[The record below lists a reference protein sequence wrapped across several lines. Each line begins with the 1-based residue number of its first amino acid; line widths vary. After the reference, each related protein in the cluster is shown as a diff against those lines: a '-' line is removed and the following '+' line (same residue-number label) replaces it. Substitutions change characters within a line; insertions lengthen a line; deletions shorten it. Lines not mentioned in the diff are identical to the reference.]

1 MFDIYVATADYTPAG
16 GQKEAIALKEGQYVE
31 VLDSAHPL
39 KWLVRTKP
47 TKSTPSRQGWVSPAY
62 LDKKLKLSPDTPV
75 GEAPE
80 ISGEEVSEDEYRRR
94 LCHLIQDMIASEEE
108 FVRDMDFFV
117 SHHVQHVS
125 TSPDVPSVV
134 TTKKD
139 AIFRNIDDIS
149 TFHNST
155 LFPGLSECDTDDDVA
170 VRFIK
175 NSEGFEKYIHYLVG
189 KAQGEAALSNK
200 AVHDYFKRYTEAEL
214 ALEDPS
220 QVPVPPVHAY
230 LEKPLERI
238 QKYKTVL
245 KEMIRNKA
253 RNGQN
258 CCLLEEAFAIVSSLP
273 RRSENTHHVTLIENY
288 PATLEALGEPIRQGP
303 FSVWEGAPGAR
314 ASFRGHHRHV
324 FLFKNYILICKP
336 KRDSNTD
343 TQTYIFK
350 NMMKL
355 TNIDVNDIVEGDD
368 RSFEIWHERED
379 SVRKYTLQA
388 RTVII
393 KNSWLKD
400 LCDLQQRYSLP
411 AWSSPDFEEVLADC
425 TAELGE
431 TVKLACKVTGT
442 PKPVVTW
449 YKDGRPVD
457 VDPHHIIIE
466 DPDGS
471 CTLIL
476 DNMTAEDSG
485 QYMCFAAS
493 SAGNASTLGKVL
505 VQVPP
510 RFVNKLRNA
519 VLVQGE
525 DCQFT
530 CTIQGA
536 PSPQIR
542 WTKDGILLT
551 DQEKYQTFSEPRS
564 GVVVLVI
571 KTPGE
576 SDLGRY
582 QCELKNR
589 LGTATCAAELCLHF
603 HPVTEQETKV
613 PKKTIIIDLG
623 LDSMS
628 RMPVK
633 RWYEIEFSPTTF
645 HKRAF
650 IIQGLESFSPYSHR
664 DIEKELLNHIDN
676 IENSPPHV
684 QEIVEDLQVQSG
696 DTATFSTVIVG
707 HPAPAV
713 TWYKEDGV
721 VLSSSERVELH
732 QQGSRFSLTVVDT
745 SSQDCG
751 VYTCAASNPWGDVS
765 CKAELIVAE
774 GSERS
779 KHERKK
785 RRKLHSLY
793 EVHEEIG
800 RGSFAF
806 VRRAKCKGSGESCAA
821 KFIPLISSNKAQAL
835 RERSVLSQLSHP
847 RLACLLDSF
856 YTRKTLVLLTE
867 LCSTQTLLDHLL
879 SKESVPEKEVQ
890 NYIHQVLEGINYIH
904 NKNILHLDIKPTN
917 ILMALSEKDEIKI
930 CDFGFAQEIDLS
942 KPQYSRFGTPEFVA
956 PEIVCQAPVTKA
968 TDIWSVGVLSYLCL
982 TGSCLFFGENDC
994 ATLKNIQD
1002 GRISWDDPD
1011 VTSRSPEAQGFLQ
1024 RVLQLFAEKRP
1035 TAAECLR
1042 HDWFLDNQST
1052 REAELINTKK
1062 LKFFVSRSKW
1072 QCSLKSYGSV
1082 MVVRSIPDLLEGPFQ
1097 ETSLAVPRDHL
1108 DHSSSSPSSVSSSD
1122 YEDASCHRETD
1133 SMSTPEHLLPAKHRQ
1148 HPEKSWEVEKE
1159 SGEGFRTLTVCKPD
1173 VTEAFRSS
1181 ESTGNLSHEDS
1192 AGSSLSLDI
1201 SEDDATGSTCVR
1213 IPRDSLIKSTFYSSS
1228 TELSPLSARRMFLQG
1243 KKYMKRHERARKHLM
1258 KAGLSSR
1265 LQEPLLE
1272 QFEESQNEG
1281 DDGGNQGRNLLYP
1294 PSVIAKSSSFDIGV
1308 RVSNSD
1314 ISMKRRSRS
1323 LDEYHTR
1330 TPSPS
1335 ELIEA
1340 RRDESH
1346 PEKAMKESTQ
1356 DDAENTGSFADECT
1370 LKEPHSERETVQQS
1384 ELTTEDTAKAE
1395 TPLSSTDSKVESAML
1410 QSVLHVAMAKS
1421 EMRTSNDPP
1430 VLALAAEPTDETP
1443 ATGGSLSF
1451 KEPYGSK
1458 YDLQGSFGEPEVI
1471 FSTPAEATCISV
1483 PSASHPQEPQ
1493 EVNIYENLN
1502 IAWRDTA
1509 FPVKST
1515 SLVEVSN
1522 EKQSAEALTEQIHR
1536 PSSVPDSKHQPSKT
1550 GKYGILRFFRK
1561 HSSTDYPTSSF
1572 GQGSEIQTSEEK
1584 LGHSPSLYQQL
1595 QGASSLSLTKKM
1607 RASISCLPAAIWGKQ
1622 RKETDKREGGEEEPH
1637 PELGTATLGSLRR
1650 KSKLFSF
1657 KLRGLK
1663 KSREQQSAHEEL
1675 PACPASPEL
1684 TQVDGDGVLLV
1695 WKPVESIAPLTYNIQ
1710 YSKDGEAWRLLAEGV
1725 MDSCYTIAALPR
1737 GSLYRF
1743 RVACVNRAGMG
1754 PYSDPSAATTIGTDQ
1769 EDSHIPLIHTVRPRE
1784 EGSEL
1789 TAQPGSPF
1797 FPIHTTYTFLSETNR
1812 GRFSVIKQCREDL
1825 SGKLFAT
1832 KVTPYKA
1839 EKRQCVLREYQL
1851 LKRLRHTNVVQ
1862 LHAAFITPRYLVL
1875 IEELCIGRE
1884 LLHHLAERDS
1894 YSELHV
1900 REFLQQI
1907 LSAAEYLHSCNV
1919 LHLDLKSDNM
1929 LVTEHNLL
1937 KIVDFGSAQTYE
1949 AGKPLIVE
1957 RIHELTE
1964 CRVFLLFSTA
1974 PEILGGQGVGPETDI
1989 WSVGVVAFIMLSADN
2004 PFYSDIH
2011 CERDRN
2017 IKKGKIQ
2024 FGRCYPGLSEG
2035 ALNFVKRTLHSK
2047 PWGRPSAAECLEL
2060 PWLQGVPVSKRR
2072 SSIVCFSTD
2081 KLQGYIRDRE
2091 RKRAQLRT
2099 KLDLPIF

>member
-1 MFDIYVATADYTPAG
+1 MVKDSLYVSLEKASDGT
-16 GQKEAIALKEGQYVE
+16 QV
-31 VLDSAHPL
+31 
-39 KWLVRTKP
+39 
-47 TKSTPSRQGWVSPAY
+47 
-62 LDKKLKLSPDTPV
+62 
-75 GEAPE
+75 APE
-80 ISGEEVSEDEYRRR
+80 IPAADEAAVGDFLQRETKEMLPSGEE
-94 LCHLIQDMIASEEE
+94 Q
-108 FVRDMDFFV
+108 
-117 SHHVQHVS
+117 
-125 TSPDVPSVV
+125 
-134 TTKKD
+134 
-139 AIFRNIDDIS
+139 
-149 TFHNST
+149 
-155 LFPGLSECDTDDDVA
+155 
-170 VRFIK
+170 
-175 NSEGFEKYIHYLVG
+175 
-189 KAQGEAALSNK
+189 ALRS
-200 AVHDYFKRYTEAEL
+200 RYQACT
-214 ALEDPS
+214 
-220 QVPVPPVHAY
+220 
-230 LEKPLERI
+230 
-238 QKYKTVL
+238 
-245 KEMIRNKA
+245 
-253 RNGQN
+253 
-258 CCLLEEAFAIVSSLP
+258 SLP
-273 RRSENTHHVTLIENY
+273 GQVE
-288 PATLEALGEPIRQGP
+288 
-303 FSVWEGAPGAR
+303 R
-314 ASFRGHHRHV
+314 ASHT
-324 FLFKNYILICKP
+324 
-336 KRDSNTD
+336 DSTHD
-343 TQTYIFK
+343 Q
-350 NMMKL
+350 
-355 TNIDVNDIVEGDD
+355 DV
-368 RSFEIWHERED
+368 
-379 SVRKYTLQA
+379 
-388 RTVII
+388 
-393 KNSWLKD
+393 
-400 LCDLQQRYSLP
+400 
-411 AWSSPDFEEVLADC
+411 
-425 TAELGE
+425 
-431 TVKLACKVTGT
+431 
-442 PKPVVTW
+442 
-449 YKDGRPVD
+449 
-457 VDPHHIIIE
+457 
-466 DPDGS
+466 
-471 CTLIL
+471 
-476 DNMTAEDSG
+476 
-485 QYMCFAAS
+485 
-493 SAGNASTLGKVL
+493 
-505 VQVPP
+505 
-510 RFVNKLRNA
+510 
-519 VLVQGE
+519 
-525 DCQFT
+525 
-530 CTIQGA
+530 
-536 PSPQIR
+536 
-542 WTKDGILLT
+542 
-551 DQEKYQTFSEPRS
+551 
-564 GVVVLVI
+564 
-571 KTPGE
+571 
-576 SDLGRY
+576 
-582 QCELKNR
+582 
-589 LGTATCAAELCLHF
+589 
-603 HPVTEQETKV
+603 
-613 PKKTIIIDLG
+613 G

-628 RMPVK
+628 RMRVK

-645 HKRAF
+645 HKRTF
-650 IIQGLESFSPYSHR
+650 ITQGLESFSPYSHR
-664 DIEKELLNHIDN
+664 DIEKELVNHIDN
-676 IENSPPHV
+676 IENSPPYV

-713 TWYKEDGV
+713 TWYKDGV
-721 VLSSSERVELH
+721 VLSSSERAELH
-732 QQGSRFSLTVVDT
+732 QQGSRFSLTLVDT

-751 VYTCAASNPWGDVS
+751 VYTCAASNPWGEVS

-779 KHERKK
+779 KPERKK

-821 KFIPLISSNKAQAL
+821 KFIPLRSSNKAQAL

-856 YTRKTLVLLTE
+856 YARRTLVLLTE

-890 NYIHQVLEGINYIH
+890 NYIHQVLEGIDYIH
-904 NKNILHLDIKPTN
+904 NTNILHLDIKPTN
-917 ILMALSEKDEIKI
+917 ILMALSEKDKIKI

-956 PEIVCQAPVTKA
+956 PEIACQAPVTKA

-982 TGSCLFFGENDC
+982 TGSCLFFGENDR

-1002 GRISWDDPD
+1002 GRISWDDLD
-1011 VTSRSPEAQGFLQ
+1011 VTSRSPEAQDFLH
-1024 RVLQLFAEKRP
+1024 RVLQLFAEMRP

-1042 HDWFLDNQST
+1042 HDWFLGDQST
-1052 REAELINTKK
+1052 QEAELINTKK

-1082 MVVRSIPDLLEGPFQ
+1082 MVVRSIPELLEGPFQ
-1097 ETSLAVPRDHL
+1097 ETSLAVPREQL
-1108 DHSSSSPSSVSSSD
+1108 GNSSSSPSSVSSSD

-1133 SMSTPEHLLPAKHRQ
+1133 SMSTPEHLLPAKHRR
-1148 HPEKSWEVEKE
+1148 HSENASDALPEVKKE
-1159 SGEGFRTLTVCKPD
+1159 EHSVLTPRKQILPD
-1173 VTEAFRSS
+1173 QGGVSK
-1181 ESTGNLSHEDS
+1181 STGSLSHEDS

-1201 SEDDATGSTCVR
+1201 SENDATGSTCGR

-1228 TELSPLSARRMFLQG
+1228 SELSPLSARRMFLQG
-1243 KKYMKRHERARKHLM
+1243 RKHMKRHERSRKHLM

-1294 PSVIAKSSSFDIGV
+1294 PSVIAKSSSFDSGV
-1308 RVSNSD
+1308 RVSNPD

-1323 LDEYHTR
+1323 LDEYHTG
-1330 TPSPS
+1330 TPSSS
-1335 ELIEA
+1335 EPIEA
-1340 RRDESH
+1340 RRDEGEDLASRVVCEDEIQIKLFDSH
-1346 PEKAMKESTQ
+1346 PEKGVKESTQ

-1370 LKEPHSERETVQQS
+1370 LKESHSERETVQQS
-1384 ELTTEDTAKAE
+1384 ELTTEDTVKAE
-1395 TPLSSTDSKVESAML
+1395 TPLSSADSKVESAML
-1410 QSVLHVAMAKS
+1410 QSVIKEENRTHFPQLHVAKAKS
-1421 EMRTSNDPP
+1421 KMRTSTDPP
-1430 VLALAAEPTDETP
+1430 VLALAAEPTTETP
-1443 ATGGSLSF
+1443 ATETASVKASSRAYMETCGDDDN
-1451 KEPYGSK
+1451 
-1458 YDLQGSFGEPEVI
+1458 DLEPELQHLL
-1471 FSTPAEATCISV
+1471 E
-1483 PSASHPQEPQ
+1483 
-1493 EVNIYENLN
+1493 EVNMYENLN

-1515 SLVEVSN
+1515 SLVEVSH

-1561 HSSTDYPTSSF
+1561 HSSTDYPTSSS
-1572 GQGSEIQTSEEK
+1572 GQGSEMQTPEEK

-1595 QGASSLSLTKKM
+1595 QGTSNLSLAKKM
-1607 RASISCLPAAIWGKQ
+1607 RASISCLPAAIWGKH

-1637 PELGTATLGSLRR
+1637 PELGTATSGSLRR

-1657 KLRGLK
+1657 KLHGLK
-1663 KSREQQSAHEEL
+1663 KSREPVFLEELQDMSVSLGQSVTLSCRLSGYPPPDICWYKEGQWIKSSSHIWLSVMDKELHSLTIHAAREEDLGSYRCVASNVVGQASTSCTLIVSEL

-1710 YSKDGEAWRLLAEGV
+1710 YRKDGEAWRLLAEGV

-1789 TAQPGSPF
+1789 TAHPGSPF
-1797 FPIHTTYTFLSETNR
+1797 FPIHTTYTFLSEINR

-1884 LLHHLAERDS
+1884 LLHHLAERQANS

-1919 LHLDLKSDNM
+1919 LHLDLKSENM

-1937 KIVDFGSAQTYE
+1937 KVVDFGSAQPYE

-1964 CRVFLLFSTA
+1964 CQA

-2072 SSIVCFSTD
+2072 SIVCFSTD

-2099 KLDLPIF
+2099 KLDLPIFQ

>member
-1 MFDIYVATADYTPAG
+1 MVKDSLYVSLEKASDGT
-16 GQKEAIALKEGQYVE
+16 QV
-31 VLDSAHPL
+31 
-39 KWLVRTKP
+39 
-47 TKSTPSRQGWVSPAY
+47 
-62 LDKKLKLSPDTPV
+62 
-75 GEAPE
+75 APE
-80 ISGEEVSEDEYRRR
+80 IPAADEAAVGDFLQRETKEMLPSGEE
-94 LCHLIQDMIASEEE
+94 Q
-108 FVRDMDFFV
+108 
-117 SHHVQHVS
+117 
-125 TSPDVPSVV
+125 
-134 TTKKD
+134 
-139 AIFRNIDDIS
+139 
-149 TFHNST
+149 
-155 LFPGLSECDTDDDVA
+155 
-170 VRFIK
+170 
-175 NSEGFEKYIHYLVG
+175 
-189 KAQGEAALSNK
+189 ALRS
-200 AVHDYFKRYTEAEL
+200 RYQACT
-214 ALEDPS
+214 
-220 QVPVPPVHAY
+220 
-230 LEKPLERI
+230 
-238 QKYKTVL
+238 
-245 KEMIRNKA
+245 
-253 RNGQN
+253 
-258 CCLLEEAFAIVSSLP
+258 SLP
-273 RRSENTHHVTLIENY
+273 EQVE
-288 PATLEALGEPIRQGP
+288 
-303 FSVWEGAPGAR
+303 R
-314 ASFRGHHRHV
+314 ASRT
-324 FLFKNYILICKP
+324 
-336 KRDSNTD
+336 DST
-343 TQTYIFK
+343 
-350 NMMKL
+350 
-355 TNIDVNDIVEGDD
+355 
-368 RSFEIWHERED
+368 H
-379 SVRKYTLQA
+379 
-388 RTVII
+388 
-393 KNSWLKD
+393 
-400 LCDLQQRYSLP
+400 
-411 AWSSPDFEEVLADC
+411 
-425 TAELGE
+425 
-431 TVKLACKVTGT
+431 
-442 PKPVVTW
+442 
-449 YKDGRPVD
+449 
-457 VDPHHIIIE
+457 
-466 DPDGS
+466 
-471 CTLIL
+471 
-476 DNMTAEDSG
+476 
-485 QYMCFAAS
+485 
-493 SAGNASTLGKVL
+493 
-505 VQVPP
+505 
-510 RFVNKLRNA
+510 
-519 VLVQGE
+519 
-525 DCQFT
+525 
-530 CTIQGA
+530 
-536 PSPQIR
+536 
-542 WTKDGILLT
+542 
-551 DQEKYQTFSEPRS
+551 DQ
-564 GVVVLVI
+564 
-571 KTPGE
+571 
-576 SDLGRY
+576 
-582 QCELKNR
+582 
-589 LGTATCAAELCLHF
+589 
-603 HPVTEQETKV
+603 
-613 PKKTIIIDLG
+613 DLG

-664 DIEKELLNHIDN
+664 TETRGREPSLDDKGDVTWDIKTEDYVETRVKE
-676 IENSPPHV
+676 SGPPHV

-713 TWYKEDGV
+713 TWYKDGV

-1159 SGEGFRTLTVCKPD
+1159 SGEGFRTTDHCIELSQSSASDALPEVKKEEHSVLTPRKQILPDQGGVSSEFRLTVCKPD

-1340 RRDESH
+1340 RRDESEDLASRVLRENEMQVKLFDSH

-1410 QSVLHVAMAKS
+1410 QSVISEMVSLSEEIKVISGFESPPENPDTSEFSLLAYATQDESTQRTEDSPSSVREPLPMKPIFVESTTPVSAVQEVSELLTSQYGLSEFESPRSFHLSLKALETLEEENRTHFPQLHVAMAKS

-1493 EVNIYENLN
+1493 VSPEEEFGIFHEHMSETASVKAQSGAYVETYGDDDNDLEPELQHLLEEVNIYENLN

-1663 KSREQQSAHEEL
+1663 KSREPVFLEEL
-1675 PACPASPEL
+1675 QDMSVSLGQSVTLSC
-1684 TQVDGDGVLLV
+1684 
-1695 WKPVESIAPLTYNIQ
+1695 
-1710 YSKDGEAWRLLAEGV
+1710 RLSGYPPPDICWYKEGQWIKSSSHIWLSV
-1725 MDSCYTIAALPR
+1725 MDKELHSLTIHAA
-1737 GSLYRF
+1737 
-1743 RVACVNRAGMG
+1743 
-1754 PYSDPSAATTIGTDQ
+1754 
-1769 EDSHIPLIHTVRPRE
+1769 RE
-1784 EGSEL
+1784 EDLGSYRCVASNVVGQASTSCTL
-1789 TAQPGSPF
+1789 
-1797 FPIHTTYTFLSETNR
+1797 IVSEVSWY
-1812 GRFSVIKQCREDL
+1812 GPVPEFSCIYCMDDFAMDLPLRDRRRCRE
-1825 SGKLFAT
+1825 
-1832 KVTPYKA
+1832 
-1839 EKRQCVLREYQL
+1839 
-1851 LKRLRHTNVVQ
+1851 
-1862 LHAAFITPRYLVL
+1862 
-1875 IEELCIGRE
+1875 
-1884 LLHHLAERDS
+1884 
-1894 YSELHV
+1894 
-1900 REFLQQI
+1900 
-1907 LSAAEYLHSCNV
+1907 
-1919 LHLDLKSDNM
+1919 
-1929 LVTEHNLL
+1929 
-1937 KIVDFGSAQTYE
+1937 
-1949 AGKPLIVE
+1949 
-1957 RIHELTE
+1957 
-1964 CRVFLLFSTA
+1964 
-1974 PEILGGQGVGPETDI
+1974 
-1989 WSVGVVAFIMLSADN
+1989 
-2004 PFYSDIH
+2004 
-2011 CERDRN
+2011 
-2017 IKKGKIQ
+2017 
-2024 FGRCYPGLSEG
+2024 
-2035 ALNFVKRTLHSK
+2035 
-2047 PWGRPSAAECLEL
+2047 
-2060 PWLQGVPVSKRR
+2060 
-2072 SSIVCFSTD
+2072 
-2081 KLQGYIRDRE
+2081 RE
-2091 RKRAQLRT
+2091 RKEKKHLGIS
-2099 KLDLPIF
+2099 K